1 MTLPILALRDVA
13 LKAGE
18 RPLLRDVNLT
28 VSQGEKVALVGA
40 NGAGKSSLLKVIAG
54 LLPRYTGSSALDGRE
69 VKTLT
74 PRDRASLVS
83 MVLQRLPFVPRFTVR
98 EFLALGGIADP
109 SDLDPTVATLV
120 ERYLPDL
127 SGGELQRVVLMG
139 AVAQRARLVLLDE
152 PTAHLDPTGRSE
164 VERIVQRY
172 HHEKSIS
179 YILVTHDISLA
190 TRLAER
196 IVMLRQG
203 SIVWDGAVSAP
214 ELPSLLAEVYGCS
227 FTKVAHPTTG
237 ESVIIPD

>member
-1 MTLPILALRDVA
+1 MTQPLLALRDVS

-18 RPLLRDVNLT
+18 RPLLRGINLT

-40 NGAGKSSLLKVIAG
+40 NGAGKSSLLKVIVG
-54 LLPRYTGSSALDGRE
+54 LLPRYTGSLTLDGHE
-69 VKTLT
+69 VKTLS
-74 PRDRASLVS
+74 PRERSPLVS
-83 MVLQRLPFVPRFTVR
+83 MVPQRLPFVPRFSVR
-98 EFLALGGIADP
+98 EFLELSGITDLRG
-109 SDLDPTVATLV
+109 LDPTVATLV
-120 ERYLPDL
+120 DSYLPDL

-196 IVMLRQG
+196 IVMLREG

-214 ELPSLLAEVYGCS
+214 ELPSLLEEVYRCS

-237 ESVIIPD
+237 ESLIIPG

>member
-1 MTLPILALRDVA
+1 MNQPVLALRDVS
-13 LKAGE
+13 LNAGG
-18 RPLLRDVNLT
+18 RLLLRAINLT
-28 VSQGEKVALVGA
+28 ISPGEKVALVGA

-54 LLPRYTGSSALDGRE
+54 LLPRYTGSVKLEGRE
-69 VKTLT
+69 VRQLP
-74 PRDRASLVS
+74 PRERSFLVS
-83 MVLQRLPFVPRFTVR
+83 MVPQRLPFVPRFTVR
-98 EFLALGGIADP
+98 EFLELCGLADLC
-109 SDLDPTVATLV
+109 DLDRALTGLV
-120 ERYLPDL
+120 DRYLPDL

-172 HHEKSIS
+172 HHEESIS

-214 ELPSLLAEVYGCS
+214 ELPFLLEGVYGCS
-227 FTKVAHPTTG
+227 FTKVSHPTTG
-237 ESVIIPD
+237 ESLIIPG

>member
-1 MTLPILALRDVA
+1 MTHPLLVLRDVS
-13 LKAGE
+13 LNAGG
-18 RPLLRDVNLT
+18 RTLLRDINLT
-28 VSQGEKVALVGA
+28 ISQGEKVALVGA
-40 NGAGKSSLLKVIAG
+40 NGAGKSSLLKAIAG
-54 LLPRYTGSSALDGRE
+54 LNPGYTGSLTLDGNE
-69 VKTLT
+69 VKTLA
-74 PRDRASLVS
+74 PRERSPLVS
-83 MVLQRLPFVPRFTVR
+83 MVPQRLPFVPRFSVR
-98 EFLALGGIADP
+98 EFLELSGLIDLGAV
-109 SDLDPTVATLV
+109 DPTVTTLMD
-120 ERYLPDL
+120 RYLPDL

-139 AVAQRARLVLLDE
+139 AVAQRSRLVLLDE

-196 IVMLRQG
+196 IVMLRHG

-214 ELPSLLAEVYGCS
+214 ELPSLLEQVYGCS

-237 ESVIIPD
+237 ESLIIPG

>member
-1 MTLPILALRDVA
+1 LF

-18 RPLLRDVNLT
+18 RTLLRDINLT
-28 VSQGEKVALVGA
+28 VSQGEKVAVVGA

-54 LLPRYTGSSALDGRE
+54 LLPRYTGSLALDGHEVNTLSPRE
-69 VKTLT
+69 
-74 PRDRASLVS
+74 RSHLVS
-83 MVLQRLPFVPRFTVR
+83 MVPQRLPFVPRFSVR
-98 EFLALGGIADP
+98 EFLELSGIMDLT
-109 SDLDPTVATLV
+109 DLDPTVTTLV
-120 ERYLPDL
+120 DSYLPDL

-139 AVAQRARLVLLDE
+139 AVAQRARVVLLDE
-152 PTAHLDPTGRSE
+152 PTAHLDPRGRSE
-164 VERIVQRY
+164 VERLVQRY

-196 IVMLRQG
+196 IVMLRRG

-214 ELPSLLAEVYGCS
+214 ELPSLLEEVYGCS

-237 ESVIIPD
+237 EWLIIPG